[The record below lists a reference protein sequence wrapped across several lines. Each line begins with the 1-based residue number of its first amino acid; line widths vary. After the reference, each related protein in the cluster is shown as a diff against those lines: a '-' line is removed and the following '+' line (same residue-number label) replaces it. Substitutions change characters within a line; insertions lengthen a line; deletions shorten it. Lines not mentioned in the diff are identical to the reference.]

1 MGFASTARAQT
12 PPPDQTQPAP
22 AAPAPAPEAAPPA
35 YAPPSPPAYAP
46 PAPGYA
52 PPPPGY
58 APPPPG
64 YAPPPSGYA
73 PPPPG
78 YAPPPPGYAPPGYG
92 YAPGGVYGRRVG
104 VETHDGVYVRLH
116 LGGGFTSMKAN
127 SGGADLKISGDS
139 VSIGIAVGGALTEN
153 LVLYGTFTGTTISN
167 PNFSSAGTTVIAAGV
182 STAGSVGFGVGLA
195 YYLEPT
201 NVYFAGSLLANQLEL
216 DDADG
221 NKVRE
226 TEFGVGFEGLIGKEW
241 WVSDNWGLG
250 VAGQFVFA
258 SMKDKDSLGTGNPP
272 TWTSTA
278 FSLLFSATFN

>member
-22 AAPAPAPEAAPPA
+22 AAPAPAPAAPAPA
-35 YAPPSPPAYAP
+35 PGYSPPSPPP
-46 PAPGYA
+46 YA

-64 YAPPPSGYA
+64 YAA
-73 PPPPG
+73 PPPG
-78 YAPPPPGYAPPGYG
+78 YAPPPPGYAPPPGYG
-92 YAPGGVYGRRVG
+92 YAPGSVYGRRVG

-139 VSIGIAVGGALTEN
+139 IAIGVAVGGALTEN
-153 LVLYGTFTGTTISN
+153 LVLYGTFTVSTISN
-167 PNFSSAGTTVIAAGV
+167 PNFSSAGTTIVAADA

-216 DDADG
+216 DDASG

-226 TEFGVGFEGLIGKEW
+226 TDFGVGFEGLIGKEW

-250 VAGQFVFA
+250 VAGQFVLA